1 MTTRFRKALE
11 ASFDRLY
18 SNLNTEQKAA
28 VQAVTGPL
36 LVIAGAGSGKTTVL
50 VHRIANIIRFG
61 RLSEFAEPYSGGS
74 DEDAA
79 LLEKAF
85 EGSNDD
91 LAEALSDF
99 AVDPCPAWAVMCI
112 TFTNKAANEMKARL
126 EKTLGAEAASEI
138 WAGTFH
144 SICMR
149 LLRRFNENAGLA
161 KGFTIYDTDDTKR
174 LLNAIVKD
182 LDINEHILTAKSA
195 ANIISRAK
203 ESLISCVEFAVQNNS
218 DLRLR
223 KAAEVYTE
231 YQRRLAEASAV
242 DFDDIIVKTVELL
255 KHDEEVRD
263 YVQRRFRYVCV
274 DEYQDTNHA
283 QFVLTSLFAGGRRN
297 LMVVGDDDQSI
308 YRFRGATIENIL
320 NFDENFKDAR
330 VIKLERNYRSTAK
343 ILDAANAVIANN
355 KGRRGKKLWTENG
368 EGKNV
373 LIKQLQNQNS
383 EARYIAD
390 EIMKGVRDEGRS
402 FSDYAILYRM
412 NAQSSSLEGVFSKS
426 GISYR
431 ILGGTRFYD
440 RKEIKDIVAYL
451 CVVANPGDT
460 LRLKRIINEPKRK
473 IGDAT
478 IEAIEKLANAEGTSM
493 YDIILRANEYTALA
507 RSATKLIEFARLI
520 ESFRDQANEG
530 ALTSEL
536 VRYVIEKSGY
546 RAMLEAAGIAE
557 IDRLKN
563 IEELVSNAVEYEKDN
578 DEASLYGFLEDIAL
592 VSDIDNYDENAD
604 AVVMM
609 TIHSAK
615 GLEFPYVFLPGME
628 EGMFPSVQ
636 SMNEEAELE
645 EERRLAY
652 VAITRAEKELC
663 CTYVRERLL
672 YGKTQYN
679 RLSRFAGEIPED
691 YCTHEKIER
700 PVQPAIS
707 IAQQRRTE
715 NIARFRENVSSAAPA
730 VKRDTAFTRFNAGD
744 EVIHATFGRGNILSV
759 RDMGSDVLY
768 EIVFDKVGTKKM
780 MATYAKLKKPE

>member
-1 MTTRFRKALE
+1 MTTRYKKALR
-11 ASFDRLY
+11 ACFDRLY

-28 VQAVTGPL
+28 VEAVSGPL

-61 RLSEFAEPYSGGS
+61 RASELADPISGGT

-79 LLEKAF
+79 VLERAL

-91 LAEALSDF
+91 VAEALAEY

-112 TFTNKAANEMKARL
+112 TFTNKAANEMKTRL

-174 LLNAIVKD
+174 VLNSILKD
-182 LDINEHILTAKSA
+182 LGIDEHLLTAKSV

-203 ESLISCVEFAVQNNS
+203 ESLTSSVEFAVQNAN
-218 DLRLR
+218 DFRMK

-242 DFDDIIVKTVELL
+242 DFDDIIVKTVNLL
-255 KHDEEVRD
+255 KYDDEVRE

-283 QFVLTSLFAGGRRN
+283 QFVLTSLFAGGRGN

-320 NFDENFKDAR
+320 SFDETYKNAR
-330 VIKLERNYRSTAK
+330 VIKLERNYRSTSK

-355 KGRRGKKLWTENG
+355 TGRRGKKLWTENDEG
-368 EGKNV
+368 EEV
-373 LIKQLQNQNS
+373 LVKQLQNQNS
-383 EARYIAD
+383 EARFIAD
-390 EIMKGVRDEGRS
+390 EIMKGVRDKGRS

-451 CVVANPGDT
+451 CVVANPGDA

-478 IEAIEKLANAEGTSM
+478 IEAVEKLANAEGTSM
-493 YDIILRANEYTALA
+493 FDILTRANEFTALS
-507 RSATKLIEFARLI
+507 RSAPKLVEFARLI
-520 ESFRDQANEG
+520 ESFRDQVTEG
-530 ALTSEL
+530 MLTSEL
-536 VRYVIEKSGY
+536 VRDVIERSGY
-546 RAMLEAAGIAE
+546 RAMLEAAGITE
-557 IDRLKN
+557 IERLKN
-563 IEELVSNAVEYEKDN
+563 IEELVSNAVEYESNNEDAN
-578 DEASLYGFLEDIAL
+578 LYGFLEDIAL
-592 VSDIDNYDENAD
+592 VSDIDNYD
-604 AVVMM
+604 
-609 TIHSAK
+609 
-615 GLEFPYVFLPGME
+615 
-628 EGMFPSVQ
+628 
-636 SMNEEAELE
+636 
-645 EERRLAY
+645 
-652 VAITRAEKELC
+652 
-663 CTYVRERLL
+663 
-672 YGKTQYN
+672 
-679 RLSRFAGEIPED
+679 
-691 YCTHEKIER
+691 
-700 PVQPAIS
+700 
-707 IAQQRRTE
+707 
-715 NIARFRENVSSAAPA
+715 
-730 VKRDTAFTRFNAGD
+730 
-744 EVIHATFGRGNILSV
+744 
-759 RDMGSDVLY
+759 
-768 EIVFDKVGTKKM
+768 
-780 MATYAKLKKPE
+780 

>member
-1 MTTRFRKALE
+1 MTTRYRKALE

-18 SNLNTEQKAA
+18 SNLNTEQKAT
-28 VQAVTGPL
+28 VQTVTGPL

-61 RLSEFAEPYSGGS
+61 RTSEYAEPYSGGT
-74 DEDAA
+74 DENAEK
-79 LLEKAF
+79 LEKAL
-85 EGSNDD
+85 EGTNDD
-91 LAEALSDF
+91 VAEALAEF

-112 TFTNKAANEMKARL
+112 TFTNKAANEMKTRL

-174 LLNAIVKD
+174 LLNTIIKD
-182 LDINEHILTAKSA
+182 LGISEHILTAKSA

-203 ESLISCVEFAVQNNS
+203 ESLISSVEFAVQNNA
-218 DLRLR
+218 DLRMR

-242 DFDDIIVKTVELL
+242 DFDDIIVKTVNLM
-255 KHDEEVRD
+255 KHDDEVRD
-263 YVQRRFRYVCV
+263 YVGRRFRYVCV

-283 QFVLTSLFAGGRRN
+283 QFVLTSLFAGSRRN

-320 NFDENFKDAR
+320 NFDETYKDAR
-330 VIKLERNYRSTAK
+330 VIKLERNYRSTSK
-343 ILDAANAVIANN
+343 ILNAANAVIANN

-368 EGKNV
+368 EGKEV
-373 LIKQLQNQNS
+373 IIKQLQNQNF

-412 NAQSSSLEGVFSKS
+412 NAQSNSLEGVFAKS

-451 CVVANPGDT
+451 CVIANPGDA

-493 YDIILRANEYTALA
+493 YDIILRANEFTALA
-507 RSATKLIEFARLI
+507 RSAPKLTEFAGLIEG
-520 ESFRDQANEG
+520 FRDQVTEG
-530 ALTSEL
+530 VLTSEL
-536 VRYVIEKSGY
+536 VRDVIERSGY
-546 RAMLEAAGIAE
+546 RAMLEAAGITE
-557 IDRLKN
+557 IDRITN
-563 IEELVSNAVEYEKDN
+563 IEELVSNAVEYEKNNED
-578 DEASLYGFLEDIAL
+578 ASLYGFLEDIAL

-636 SMNEEAELE
+636 SMNEDAELE

-679 RLSRFAGEIPED
+679 RLSRFAQEIPEE
-691 YCTHEKIER
+691 YCKHEKIER
-700 PVQPAIS
+700 PTAPTIS
-707 IAQQRRTE
+707 FAERRRTE
-715 NIARFRENVSSAAPA
+715 NLARFRENTASAVPT
-730 VKRDTAFTRFNAGD
+730 VKRDTSFTRFAAGD
-744 EVIHATFGRGNILSV
+744 EVIHPTFGHGNILSV
-759 RDMGSDVLY
+759 RDMGADVLY
-768 EIVFDKVGTKKM
+768 EIAFDKVGTKKM